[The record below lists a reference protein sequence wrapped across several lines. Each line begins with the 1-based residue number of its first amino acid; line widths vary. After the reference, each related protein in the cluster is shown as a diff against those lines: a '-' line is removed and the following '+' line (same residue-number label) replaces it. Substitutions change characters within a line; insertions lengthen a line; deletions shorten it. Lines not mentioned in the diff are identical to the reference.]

1 MKIARIDRDEAGPVP
16 NPDWFPGGVRMQKL
30 CDGAVEVIAVFFEAG
45 ARTKPRTHETEQVL
59 HVVDG
64 EGIVARDGERRIIR
78 AGEVVV
84 VPAEIW
90 HWHGGTDRNA
100 QCVHSITAPR
110 VSDCSGPWKDCD
122 SDMEGAE

>member
-45 ARTKPRTHETEQVL
+45 ARTKPHTHETEQVL
-59 HVVDG
+59 HVVEG

-90 HWHGGTDRNA
+90 HWHGATDRSA
-100 QCVHSITAPR
+100 MCHLSIKPPGVTDWSA
-110 VSDCSGPWKDCD
+110 PWKDWETY
-122 SDMEGAE
+122 MEGAE